1 MSVSYPP
8 QRASHFPVFLKSLV
22 CGPARLRDESTLF
35 VLLSAL
41 DFVMTW
47 YLLQYEHPGIEF
59 SEANPIARYFIYGWG
74 IKGMFAFKSLI
85 VAFVVAI
92 CYVIAHSDLAAA
104 RRVLWAA
111 SAIVASV
118 VCYSALLLCRET
130 MLV

>member
-8 QRASHFPVFLKSLV
+8 RRASHFPVFLKSLV
-22 CGPARLRDESTLF
+22 SGPARLRDESTLF

-47 YLLQYEHPGIEF
+47 YLLQYEHPGIQF

-74 IKGMFAFKSLI
+74 IKGMFAFKCLI
-85 VAFVVAI
+85 VSFVVAL
-92 CYVIAHSDLAAA
+92 CQVIAAADPNAA
-104 RRVLWAA
+104 RRVLWLS

-118 VCYSALLLCRET
+118 VCYSMLLLCRET
-130 MLV
+130 VLV

>member
-1 MSVSYPP
+1 MSISYPP
-8 QRASHFPVFLKSLV
+8 QRTSHFPVFLKSLAS
-22 CGPARLRDESTLF
+22 GPGRLRDESTLF

-74 IKGMFAFKSLI
+74 IKGMFAFKCLI
-85 VAFVVAI
+85 VSFVVAL
-92 CYVIAHSDLAAA
+92 CQVIALSDVKAAS
-104 RRVLWAA
+104 RVLWL
-111 SAIVASV
+111 SCAIVAGV
-118 VCYSALLLCRET
+118 VCYSMLLLCRET